1 MKRDSSMKG
10 PSGKGRL
17 GALLATTWLLW
28 IPGAPTTANATAPA
42 NTTGAANATA
52 PINAT
57 APASA
62 KTVNWRTTWSDSAF
76 SQAAREHKFVLLD
89 LHAVW
94 CHWCHMMDTTTY
106 ADPAVQA
113 AIAKHYVAVSV
124 DADSD
129 PALTSRY
136 GDWGWPATIVLAAD
150 GTEIVKRRGYIA
162 PAQMLSL
169 LDAIVAD
176 PSPGPSVGTALKVGN
191 TSATSL
197 AEKDRAALSETADA
211 LYDMANAG
219 WGTEHKYL
227 DASAMEWSFATL
239 DAGNQ
244 LAMTKVRRTLDANQN
259 LIDPVWGGVFQYSD
273 QVDWKSPHYEKL
285 LSYQADDLRIYS
297 EAYSRW
303 HRKTD
308 LEAAQKLY
316 SYLTTFLSAPDGGFY
331 VSQDADVSTK
341 MAGHEFYAKDDA
353 ARRAAGMPKVDV
365 HEYSRETGW
374 AIRAL
379 CKYYDVTGDAAALT
393 RAERG
398 AKWALRARQIAGG
411 GFSHDGIGGDHHDN
425 GGGASHGGNG
435 GDHHDNGGG
444 ASHGGNGGDHHD
456 NGGGASHGGN
466 GGDHHDNGGGASH
479 GGNGGDHHD
488 NGGGASHGG
497 NAGDHHDNGGGAS
510 HGGNASG
517 AGHVSTPSDATSAD
531 LTAGAT
537 QSAGRSADQATGAP
551 ALPGPFL
558 DDSVS
563 MTQAF
568 LALYRST
575 GNREWLKA
583 AVATLNFIDTQLRD
597 SRAGYMAS
605 SPIPNTRGVFREP
618 VRDVAQ
624 NAAVARAASM
634 LHHYTAAERH
644 LHIARHAMKYLS
656 AFAAAAS
663 DQFRPD
669 ILLADHELSVAP
681 IHITIVGGKDDPAA
695 QSLHAAALQYPTEYL
710 QVDWWDRRE
719 GKLPDP
725 SITYPDLKRPAAF
738 ACTANACST
747 PVYEASEIQERV
759 RSVLN

>member
-1 MKRDSSMKG
+1 MK
-10 PSGKGRL
+10 PV
-17 GALLATTWLLW
+17 LLMTTWLLFVSA
-28 IPGAPTTANATAPA
+28 APTGADAAAPA
-42 NTTGAANATA
+42 AG
-52 PINAT
+52 
-57 APASA
+57 
-62 KTVNWRTTWSDSAF
+62 KTVDWRTTWSDSAF
-76 SQAAREHKFVLLD
+76 SRAAREHKFVLLD

-94 CHWCHMMDTTTY
+94 CHWCHVMHEITY
-106 ADPAVQA
+106 EDAGVQA

-150 GTEIVKRRGYIA
+150 GSEIVKRRGYIA

-176 PSPGPSVGTALKVGN
+176 PSPGPSVGTAVKVVN
-191 TSATSL
+191 RSSTTL
-197 AEKDRAALSETADA
+197 AEKDRAALTETADA
-211 LYDMANAG
+211 LYDVANAG
-219 WGTEHKYL
+219 WGTEHKYV

-244 LAMTKVRRTLDANQN
+244 LAMTKARRTLDANQN

-273 QVDWKSPHYEKL
+273 QVDWESPHYEKL

-297 EAYSRW
+297 DAYSRW

-316 SYLTTFLSAPDGGFY
+316 KYLTKFLSAPDGGFY
-331 VSQDADVSTK
+331 VSQDADVSAK
-341 MAGHEFYAKDDA
+341 MTGHEFYAKDDA
-353 ARRAAGMPKVDV
+353 ARRAVGMPKIDV

-379 CKYYDVTGDAAALT
+379 CKYHDVTGDTAALT

-398 AKWALRARQIAGG
+398 AKWALSVRQVPDG
-411 GFSHDGIGGDHHDN
+411 GFSHGGTGGTVGP
-425 GGGASHGGNG
+425 GGGAK
-435 GDHHDNGGG
+435 D
-444 ASHGGNGGDHHD
+444 
-456 NGGGASHGGN
+456 
-466 GGDHHDNGGGASH
+466 
-479 GGNGGDHHD
+479 
-488 NGGGASHGG
+488 
-497 NAGDHHDNGGGAS
+497 
-510 HGGNASG
+510 
-517 AGHVSTPSDATSAD
+517 
-531 LTAGAT
+531 
-537 QSAGRSADQATGAP
+537 AGRRADRANDSDHAADGTNRA
-551 ALPGPFL
+551 GPFL
-558 DDSVS
+558 DDNIS

-583 AVATLNFIDTQLRD
+583 AVATLDFIDTKLRD
-597 SRAGYMAS
+597 PRAGYIAS
-605 SPIPNTRGVFREP
+605 SPIANTHGVFREP
-618 VRDVAQ
+618 VLDIAQ
-624 NAAVARAASM
+624 NAAVVRTASM

-644 LHIARHAMKYLS
+644 LRIARYAMNYLS
-656 AFAAAAS
+656 GFAAAAS

-669 ILLADHELSVAP
+669 ILLADHEMSVPP
-681 IHITIVGGKDDPAA
+681 IHITIVGGMDDPAA
-695 QSLHAAALQYPTEYL
+695 QSLHAAALQYPTDYL

-719 GKLPDP
+719 GPLPDP

-747 PVYEASEIQERV
+747 PVYEGSEIQARV

>member
-1 MKRDSSMKG
+1 MKRYLSIC
-10 PSGKGRL
+10 GR
-17 GALLATTWLLW
+17 GAVLAASWLLL
-28 IPGAPTTANATAPA
+28 ISGMPA
-42 NTTGAANATA
+42 R
-52 PINAT
+52 
-57 APASA
+57 A
-62 KTVNWRTTWSDSAF
+62 KNVDWRTTWADSAF

-94 CHWCHMMDTTTY
+94 CHWCHEMDWTTY
-106 ADPAVQA
+106 ADPGVQA
-113 AIAKHYVAVSV
+113 VIARHYVAVSV

-176 PSPGPSVGTALKVGN
+176 PSPGPSVGAVLKIKN
-191 TSATSL
+191 SSTISL
-197 AEKDRAALSETADA
+197 AEKDRAALSETVDA
-211 LYDMANAG
+211 LYDVANAG
-219 WGTEHKYL
+219 WGTEHKYI
-227 DASAMEWSFATL
+227 DAAAVEWSFAAL

-273 QVDWKSPHYEKL
+273 QQDWQSPHYEKL

-316 SYLTTFLSAPDGGFY
+316 SYLTTFLSAPDGGFC
-331 VSQDADVSTK
+331 VSQDADVSARMT
-341 MAGHEFYAKDDA
+341 GQEFYAKDDA
-353 ARRAAGMPKVDV
+353 ARRAAGMPKIDV

-379 CKYYDVTGDAAALT
+379 SKYYDVTGDAAALN

-398 AKWALRARQIAGG
+398 AEWALSTRAIAGG
-411 GFSHDGIGGDHHDN
+411 GFSH
-425 GGGASHGGNG
+425 GGAGSGANSATQAP
-435 GDHHDNGGG
+435 GG
-444 ASHGGNGGDHHD
+444 A
-456 NGGGASHGGN
+456 
-466 GGDHHDNGGGASH
+466 
-479 GGNGGDHHD
+479 
-488 NGGGASHGG
+488 
-497 NAGDHHDNGGGAS
+497 
-510 HGGNASG
+510 
-517 AGHVSTPSDATSAD
+517 P
-531 LTAGAT
+531 
-537 QSAGRSADQATGAP
+537 
-551 ALPGPFL
+551 PGPFL
-558 DDSVS
+558 DDNIA

-575 GNREWLKA
+575 GNREWLKS
-583 AVATLNFIDTQLRD
+583 AVATLEFIDTKLRD
-597 SRAGYMAS
+597 PRGGYRAS
-605 SPIPNTRGVFREP
+605 PPIPNTRGVFREP
-618 VRDVAQ
+618 VRDVSQ
-624 NAAVARAASM
+624 NSAVVRTASM

-644 LHIARHAMKYLS
+644 LQIARHAMKYLS
-656 AFAAAAS
+656 VFVAAAN

-669 ILLADHELSVAP
+669 ILLADRDLAEAP
-681 IHITIVGGKDDPAA
+681 IHITVVGGKDDPAA
-695 QSLHAAALQYPTEYL
+695 RSLHAAALQYPTDYL

-719 GKLPDP
+719 GRLPDP
-725 SITYPDLKRPAAF
+725 GITYPELKRPAAF

-747 PVYEASEIQERV
+747 PVYEPSQIQERV

>member
-1 MKRDSSMKG
+1 MLSMK
-10 PSGKGRL
+10 PAPL
-17 GALLATTWLLW
+17 MTTWLFLVC
-28 IPGAPTTANATAPA
+28 
-42 NTTGAANATA
+42 AALTSAD
-52 PINAT
+52 PM
-57 APASA
+57 ASA
-62 KTVNWRTTWSDSAF
+62 APKTVDWRSSWSDSAF

-94 CHWCHMMDTTTY
+94 CHWCHVMDTQTY

-113 AIAKHYVAVSV
+113 ALAKHYVAVSV

-162 PAQMLSL
+162 PAEMLSL

-176 PSPGPSVGTALKVGN
+176 PSPGPSVGADLKVSLEVGN
-191 TSATSL
+191 GSAASL
-197 AEKDRAALSETADA
+197 TDKDRVALTEAADT
-211 LYDMANAG
+211 LYDIANAG
-219 WGTEHKYL
+219 WGTEHKYM
-227 DASAMEWSFATL
+227 DASAIEWSFATL

-244 LAMTKVRRTLDANQN
+244 LAMTKARRTLDANRN

-273 QVDWKSPHYEKL
+273 QADWKSPHYEKL

-308 LEAAQKLY
+308 LDAAQKLY
-316 SYLTTFLSAPDGGFY
+316 SYLATFLSAPDGGFY
-331 VSQDADVSTK
+331 VSQDADASDK
-341 MAGHEFYAKDDA
+341 MTGHEFYAKDDV
-353 ARRAAGMPKVDV
+353 ARRAAGMPNIDV

-374 AIRAL
+374 AVRAL

-398 AKWALRARQIAGG
+398 AKWALSTRQIAGG
-411 GFSHDGIGGDHHDN
+411 GFSH
-425 GGGASHGGNG
+425 GATSGTS
-435 GDHHDNGGG
+435 
-444 ASHGGNGGDHHD
+444 A
-456 NGGGASHGGN
+456 
-466 GGDHHDNGGGASH
+466 
-479 GGNGGDHHD
+479 
-488 NGGGASHGG
+488 
-497 NAGDHHDNGGGAS
+497 
-510 HGGNASG
+510 ASG
-517 AGHVSTPSDATSAD
+517 ATN
-531 LTAGAT
+531 
-537 QSAGRSADQATGAP
+537 AGRHAARANTSDNSVP
-551 ALPGPFL
+551 AGPFL
-558 DDSVS
+558 DDNIS

-575 GNREWLKA
+575 GDRGWLKS
-583 AVATLNFIDTQLRD
+583 AVSTLGFIDAKLRD
-597 SRAGYMAS
+597 ARAGYVAS
-605 SPIPNTRGVFREP
+605 SPIANTRGVFRES

-624 NAAVARAASM
+624 NAAVVRAASM

-644 LHIARHAMKYLS
+644 LQIARHAMKYLS
-656 AFAAAAS
+656 GFAAAAS

-669 ILLADHELSVAP
+669 ILLADHDLSVAP
-681 IHITIVGGKDDPAA
+681 IHITVVGAKDDPAA
-695 QSLHAAALQYPTEYL
+695 QSLHAAALQYPTDYL

-747 PVYEASEIQERV
+747 PVYEGSDIQERV
-759 RSVLN
+759 RSILN